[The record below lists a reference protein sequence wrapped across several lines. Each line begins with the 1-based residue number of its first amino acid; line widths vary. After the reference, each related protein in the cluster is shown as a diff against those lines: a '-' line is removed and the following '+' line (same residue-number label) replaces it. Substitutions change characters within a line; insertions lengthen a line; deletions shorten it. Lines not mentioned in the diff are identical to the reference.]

1 MEDEMSLEEIIEL
14 CSVVHLEDGTLQ
26 FTGYGS
32 NELRYDTQAFLYKY
46 GLTLLDAEKVIN
58 NLTNKDYHK
67 GPLDHHNKNVN
78 KHKLWI
84 FKKEAFG
91 MPLYIK
97 LFAFNKNK
105 CIAVISFHEDR

>member
-14 CSVVHLEDGTLQ
+14 CSVVHLKDDTLQ

-32 NELRYDTQAFLYKY
+32 NELRYSTQEFLYEH
-46 GLTLLDAEKVIN
+46 GLTIEDAEEVIN
-58 NLTNKDYHK
+58 NLTIDDYHE
-67 GPLDHHNKNVN
+67 GPLDHYNKNMN
-78 KHKLWI
+78 KHNLWI
-84 FKKEAFG
+84 FKKVAFEI
-91 MPLYIK
+91 PLYIK